1 MILSL
6 EWVVIKKRTDRQLSY
21 IYSYFIL
28 SRLWKIAVVIAI
40 VSEYVLDRIFS
51 IFKWEFIHFSQ
62 NNQEIHI
69 FFTFPYSIIRS
80 WHHLYTSK
88 SLSTFLTLHVC
99 WVVVFKPDSLP
110 IEDSELVLSLMR
122 PTKLPVYNLSIKH
135 TQQTVTILLHW
146 LSSHIEYSFSQ
157 TITISMFPSG
167 KIVRYG
173 MPTS

>member
-1 MILSL
+1 MSIFPLPQDSNSLMILSL

-88 SLSTFLTLHVC
+88 SPSTFLTLHVC
-99 WVVVFKPDSLP
+99 WVVVFKPTLCDWRFRVGFIFNEAYETSGIQSHNRLLPFCYIDS
-110 IEDSELVLSLMR
+110 
-122 PTKLPVYNLSIKH
+122 
-135 TQQTVTILLHW
+135 QVT
-146 LSSHIEYSFSQ
+146 
-157 TITISMFPSG
+157 
-167 KIVRYG
+167 
-173 MPTS
+173 